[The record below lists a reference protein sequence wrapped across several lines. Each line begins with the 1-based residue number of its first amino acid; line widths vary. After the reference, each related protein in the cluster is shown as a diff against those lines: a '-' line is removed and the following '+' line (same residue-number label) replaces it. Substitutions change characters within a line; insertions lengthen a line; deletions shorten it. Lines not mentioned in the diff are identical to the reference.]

1 MMDRWKGMNEEV
13 CTNLEF
19 RLDALITDCC
29 LHALITDCCLHALIT
44 DCCLHV
50 LITAGCRCLAGTK
63 EHAQHLGQEARI

>member
-19 RLDALITDCC
+19 RLD
-29 LHALITDCCLHALIT
+29 ALITDCCLHALIT